1 MGLHMVYALDTI
13 AYMARPAQRAQS
25 RASSRTIN
33 PKFRTVGYDERM
45 ANAHPLL
52 ERAREAPEKPG
63 VYRYQDSSG
72 KDLYVGKARNL
83 RRRVLSYFGRQDLPE
98 RTRSMLEKA
107 RRLDFTVTATEVE
120 AFVLE
125 NTLIKRLRPRFNVLL
140 RDDKTY
146 PYIKISTGE
155 AWPRVELTRRVSDKD
170 GHSYYGP
177 FMGQH
182 MARKLMD
189 LARTHF
195 QVRTC
200 QIEINGR
207 LPRPCLY
214 YHMRACLGP
223 CVAGLTNPDAYADS
237 VEELKLFL
245 AGRHRQL
252 LPRLEKS
259 MWSASEREDFELAGR
274 YRDLMAVVR
283 RLGERQDVEIPG
295 RGDADVVA
303 VWTDGEHASVC
314 LLPYRMGRLVDKR
327 EFHFEGVGEVGAS
340 ELLLSFL
347 AQYYEANPA
356 IPGRV
361 ETAQVL
367 EEEDRVMLEA
377 FLRHRR
383 GRVVKVEAPLRGARA
398 RQVQLARD
406 NVRAAFDLRFRA
418 PRSKA
423 QHVARRL
430 GEALGLPGPVNHLE
444 CFDISHSGGKHTTA
458 SCVVWRDGRMDKR
471 GYRSFHIR
479 GVEGVDDFAAIAEA
493 VTRRYRRLRDEDS
506 SMPDLVLIDG
516 GVGQLNAAM
525 AALDTL
531 GLDLPLAAL
540 AKREEEVWLPA
551 AAEPLRLERSDAAH
565 LVLREAR
572 DEAHRFAISRHRA
585 RRRKQTLA
593 TELLEIPG
601 IGAGR
606 ARALL
611 ARFGSVRGV
620 QKASVEELQ
629 RALGPKL
636 GRHVWQRLHQPTG
649 S

>member
-1 MGLHMVYALDTI
+1 
-13 AYMARPAQRAQS
+13 MA
-25 RASSRTIN
+25 
-33 PKFRTVGYDERM
+33 K
-45 ANAHPLL
+45 AHPLL

-98 RTRSMLEKA
+98 RTRAMLEKA
-107 RRLDFTVTATEVE
+107 RRLDFTVTASEVE

-155 AWPRVELTRRVSDKD
+155 AWPRVELTRRVIDGD

-189 LARTHF
+189 LARTMF

-200 QIEINGR
+200 GIEIDGR

-214 YHMRACLGP
+214 YHMRACLAP
-223 CVAGLTNPDAYADS
+223 CVAGLTTHDAYADA
-237 VEELKLFL
+237 VEELQLFL

-252 LPRLEKS
+252 LPRLERS
-259 MWSASEREDFELAGR
+259 MLSASEREDFELAAR

-283 RLGERQDVEIPG
+283 RLGERQDVELPG
-295 RGDADVVA
+295 RGDADSVA

-314 LLPYRMGRLVDKR
+314 LLPYRLGRLVDKR
-327 EFHFEGVGEVGAS
+327 EFHFEGVGEVDDS

-361 ETAQVL
+361 ETAQAL
-367 EEEDRVMLEA
+367 DEEDRLMLEA

-383 GRVVKVEAPLRGARA
+383 GRVVKIGAPQRGVRA

-418 PRSKA
+418 PRSKV

-444 CFDISHSGGKHTTA
+444 CFDISHSGGKQTTA
-458 SCVVWRDGRMDKR
+458 SCVVWREGRMDKR
-471 GYRSFHIR
+471 RYRSFHIR
-479 GVEGVDDFAAIAEA
+479 EVEGVNDCAAIAEA

-506 SMPDLVLIDG
+506 RMPDLVLIDG
-516 GVGQLNAAM
+516 GLGQLNAAM
-525 AALDTL
+525 AALDAL

-540 AKREEEVWLPA
+540 AKREEEIWLPA
-551 AAEPLRLERSDAAH
+551 ASEPLQLERSDVAH

-572 DEAHRFAISRHRA
+572 DEAHRFAISRHRT
-585 RRRKQTLA
+585 RRRKQALA
-593 TELLEIPG
+593 TELLEMPG

-606 ARALL
+606 ARTLL
-611 ARFGSVRGV
+611 ARFGSVGGV
-620 QKASVEELQ
+620 QQAPVEELQ
-629 RALGPKL
+629 RALGPLL
-636 GRHVWQRLHQPTG
+636 GRQLWQHLHPPSG
-649 S
+649 GPAHE